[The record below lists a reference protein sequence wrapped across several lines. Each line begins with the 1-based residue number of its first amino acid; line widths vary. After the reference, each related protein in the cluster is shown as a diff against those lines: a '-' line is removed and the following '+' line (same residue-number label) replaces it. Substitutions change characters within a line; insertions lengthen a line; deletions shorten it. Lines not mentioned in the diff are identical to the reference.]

1 MEEMRALDKS
11 NSIKLGRFASVFGPR
26 APSGLEDRFRCLHQ
40 RVHDTHEAVDTV
52 WTHRV
57 YRSTLAG

>member
-1 MEEMRALDKS
+1 MRALDKS
-11 NSIKLGRFASVFGPR
+11 SSIKLGRFTRVLEPR

-40 RVHDTHEAVDTV
+40 RVHDTHEVVDTV